1 MNTGGP
7 CRCPSGGQPVNIRKR
22 NFTGSA
28 RESEL
33 PILPLGSQGQHNLGR
48 GKGQCFHRVS
58 EEEEGRRLPF
68 RLKTPEKSGN
78 FGGNYTK
85 RPSRSCESHW
95 KKMIGKPYSGKPT
108 VRFDEGELEI
118 ELTATTPTLYS
129 TAFFTPNSPLN
140 PPMINSIPNHPR
152 KLLNF

>member
-22 NFTGSA
+22 SFTGSA

-58 EEEEGRRLPF
+58 EEDEGRRLPF
-68 RLKTPEKSGN
+68 RLKTPERSGN
-78 FGGNYTK
+78 LSGNYTR
-85 RPSRSCESHW
+85 RPSRNCESHW

-118 ELTATTPTLYS
+118 EL
-129 TAFFTPNSPLN
+129 
-140 PPMINSIPNHPR
+140 
-152 KLLNF
+152 